1 MRLGVIGL
9 HPLHS
14 PPFVKMCFTPKHAFG
29 LMGLTFCHEPNVKV
43 ATNIVCNIMIV
54 ILCCVIILVQY
65 FAITIYVKLFKVTYI
80 SNGVM
85 IFFCFMMGIN
95 NWIHNNC
102 FIKLM
107 DSRALS

>member
-1 MRLGVIGL
+1 MPLGVIGL

-14 PPFVKMCFTPKHAFG
+14 PPFVKMCFTLKHIFG
-29 LMGLTFCHEPNVKV
+29 LMGLTFCRKPNVRV
-43 ATNIVCNIMIV
+43 ATNIVYNITIV
-54 ILCCVIILVQY
+54 ILCCAIVLFQY
-65 FAITIYVKLFKVTYI
+65 FATTIYVKLFKVTYI

-85 IFFCFMMGIN
+85 IFVCFVMGIN

-102 FIKLM
+102 FIRLM